1 MTDITM
7 DIGTT
12 IRDIRKSVGLSI
24 RQLAGKV
31 NVSYLTMQ
39 RIETDKV
46 SPSVS
51 LLFQIAHALNY
62 PIASFLEQQ
71 RTSVVF
77 IRKEN
82 QRTMETMLMGLR
94 LLVPK
99 GIIDGNITISH
110 GKAKKGRFVGR
121 HKNEGFEFAYVLK
134 GRCILRHGKEKYEM
148 CEGDV
153 VYFDA
158 TEWHSVTALEDHEWL
173 GIQFSSQ

>member
-1 MTDITM
+1 MSDITM

-12 IRDIRKSVGLSI
+12 IREIRKGAGLSI
-24 RQLAGKV
+24 RQLAEKAG
-31 NVSYLTMQ
+31 VSYLTMQ

-51 LLFQIAHALNY
+51 LLFQIAQALNY
-62 PIASFLEQQ
+62 PITSFLEQQ
-71 RTSVVF
+71 MKSVVF
-77 IRKEN
+77 IKKEN
-82 QRTMETMLMGLR
+82 QRTMETMLMDLR

-110 GKAKKGRFVGR
+110 GKAKKGRFVSR
-121 HKNEGFEFAYVLK
+121 HTNEGFEFAYVLK
-134 GRCILRHGKEKYEM
+134 GRCVLRHGKEKYEM
-148 CEGDV
+148 YEGDV

-173 GIQFSSQ
+173 GIQFSSK